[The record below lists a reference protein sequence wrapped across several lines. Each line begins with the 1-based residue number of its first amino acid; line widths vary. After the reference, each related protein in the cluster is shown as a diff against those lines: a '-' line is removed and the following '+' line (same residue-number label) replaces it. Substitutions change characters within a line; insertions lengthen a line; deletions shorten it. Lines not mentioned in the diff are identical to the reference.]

1 MATPGYF
8 QTMGM
13 TLENGR
19 HFTDQD
25 REDTAAVLI
34 VNASMARKVWP
45 NESPIGKQLMLD
57 YNRGKYAYTVVG
69 VTRGIRYYGL
79 KRQPEPEVFI
89 PHAQNGYLPMNIVI
103 RAAADPGN
111 LNEAVKR
118 ELHAIDPAQPGHHFA
133 TMQQLMAHS
142 IAADRFSTCLLG
154 VLSAAA
160 LFLAALGT
168 YSAMAFAVE
177 ERVREIGI
185 RLALGAQ
192 RRDVWRLVLGQGM
205 MLAAAGVAIGLAA
218 ALALTRSMQS
228 LLFEVSATDLGTFVT
243 VAAVLAAVAL
253 LACWLPARR
262 ATRIDPLVSIRHD

>member
-1 MATPGYF
+1 
-8 QTMGM
+8 
-13 TLENGR
+13 
-19 HFTDQD
+19 
-25 REDTAAVLI
+25 
-34 VNASMARKVWP
+34 
-45 NESPIGKQLMLD
+45 
-57 YNRGKYAYTVVG
+57 
-69 VTRGIRYYGL
+69 
-79 KRQPEPEVFI
+79 
-89 PHAQNGYLPMNIVI
+89 
-103 RAAADPGN
+103 
-111 LNEAVKR
+111 
-118 ELHAIDPAQPGHHFA
+118 
-133 TMQQLMAHS
+133 MQQLMAHS

-205 MLAAAGVAIGLAA
+205 HARGGRCGDWPCGGAGID
-218 ALALTRSMQS
+218 RSMQS
-228 LLFEVSATDLGTFVT
+228 LLFGVSATDLGTFVT